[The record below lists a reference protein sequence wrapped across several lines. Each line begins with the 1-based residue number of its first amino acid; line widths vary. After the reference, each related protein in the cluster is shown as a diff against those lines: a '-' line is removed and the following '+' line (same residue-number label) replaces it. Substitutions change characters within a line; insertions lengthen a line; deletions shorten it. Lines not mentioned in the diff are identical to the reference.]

1 MPQQTEDE
9 MRQALRELQTEIKLL
24 QEAVG
29 MLMGMVMVDE
39 EGPDEQM
46 LGGAGAPNEPHFRF
60 NVGM

>member
-1 MPQQTEDE
+1 MPERSEDE

-39 EGPDEQM
+39 DGPDEQM
-46 LGGAGAPNEPHFRF
+46 LGGAGDPKEPHFRF